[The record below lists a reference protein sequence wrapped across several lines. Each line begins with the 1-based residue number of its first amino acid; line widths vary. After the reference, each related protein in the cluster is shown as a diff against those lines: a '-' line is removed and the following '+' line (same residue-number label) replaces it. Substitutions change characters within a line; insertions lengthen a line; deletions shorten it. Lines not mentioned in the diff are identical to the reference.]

1 MSTQM
6 SFPDWYE
13 KFKSLMAQE
22 GLPPLEDE
30 EIADLM
36 HMEGLT
42 PEQAVAQCK

>member
-1 MSTQM
+1 M
-6 SFPDWYE
+6 SFEVWYE
-13 KFKSLMAQE
+13 KFKVLMTKE
-22 GLPPLEDE
+22 GLPPLEDA

>member
-1 MSTQM
+1 MSEEM
-6 SFPDWYE
+6 PFEEWYE
-13 KFKSLMAQE
+13 KFKSLMIRE
-22 GLPPLEDE
+22 GVPPLEDI

>member
-1 MSTQM
+1 MRTQM
-6 SFPDWYE
+6 SFQDWYE

>member
-1 MSTQM
+1 MSSEI
-6 SFPDWYE
+6 SFDEWYE
-13 KFKSLMAQE
+13 KFKSLMAQQ